1 MSDIKGI
8 ALGIDDFKTLIEE
21 NCYYVDKSKFIEEI
35 LKDKAGVKLFTRPR
49 RFGKTLNMSML
60 RYFFDIKNAEENR
73 SLFKELYIEKSP
85 AINEQGKYPVIFL
98 SMKEIQGK
106 NYEEIIER
114 TRAFFK
120 LLYNEY
126 VMLRENLNQ
135 SELQDFDE
143 IWLGKKN
150 IDLSTALLKLSLY
163 LKKYYNQKVII
174 LIDEYD
180 VPLMSAY
187 ENGCYDEA
195 IQFFKILYGAVLKS
209 NSNIKMGVLTGAIRV
224 AQAGIFSDLN
234 NLKINTIFNEA
245 YDEYFGLS
253 QKEVEDILRYYGM
266 EYTITEVKSW
276 YDGYKFGKA
285 EVYNPWSILN
295 YIDNKELKA
304 YWINTSGNVL
314 IKNLLLLSDG
324 VVFDDLQNLVN
335 GNERIVFINEN
346 IAFGNNLS
354 PNHLWELLLFSGY
367 LTVKEKMDD
376 KTYLVKIP
384 NKEILT
390 FFKEMFVSIIFRGSS
405 NIGDMKQALQSKNI
419 NHIINILE
427 EVVVNAMS
435 FYDTSKKYENSYQT
449 LLSGFMYGLNSFYQ
463 VLPNVESGY
472 GRADIILKPRNKN
485 WAGYI
490 FELKR
495 ANDNDM
501 KMEAEK
507 ALNQI
512 EDKKYDNILK
522 NEEIKDII
530 KIGLV
535 FKGKKV
541 ESSYSY
547 EKNDFNVKN

>member
-85 AINEQGKYPVIFL
+85 AIKEQGKYPVIFL

-106 NYEEIIER
+106 NYEEIIAR

-427 EVVVNAMS
+427 EVVVNVMS

>member
-1 MSDIKGI
+1 MKGI

-85 AINEQGKYPVIFL
+85 AIKEQGKYPVIFL